1 MYSFGVLVCAS
12 LALLSGSE
20 SIRKTT
26 LVPTFQM
33 CVRRREPER
42 IVGFIA
48 DLESRSMCALFGAMS
63 YFWPSFEPPFE
74 VLLRSVRSK
83 SRMVAV
89 QYEVHYFWSPSSYT
103 CGFPTFDCILV
114 MMVWP
119 VDGKYH
125 I

>member
-1 MYSFGVLVCAS
+1 MFSSARLSLCSAEAS
-12 LALLSGSE
+12 LFARLRWSLHF
-20 SIRKTT
+20 K
-26 LVPTFQM
+26 
-33 CVRRREPER
+33 CVLDGENLKGV
-42 IVGFIA
+42 VGFIA